1 VAESRAQPNLHHVVL
16 AATPERLPRIAQ
28 LFADLGFRFDEF
40 DLDDV
45 GLHVMLDWARGLE
58 LVTPTTPDTDN
69 SVQQFLDSHGD
80 GVFTLALR
88 VDDAPSAEAIARRYG
103 AVTNFRQHRDGDGWQ
118 LDEIEMTVLGL
129 PLTLLSTDL
138 P

>member
-1 VAESRAQPNLHHVVL
+1 VGESRRLPNLHHVVL
-16 AATPERLPRIAQ
+16 AIGSERLASTAR
-28 LFADLGFRFDEF
+28 LFTDLGFEFDEF

-45 GLHVMLDWARGLE
+45 GLHVMLDWAGGME
-58 LVTPTTPDTDN
+58 LVTPTAPSSDN
-69 SVQQFLDSHGD
+69 RVQQFLDAHGD
-80 GVFTLALR
+80 GVYTIALR
-88 VDDAPSAEAIARRYG
+88 VGDAASAEVIARRYG

-118 LDEIEMTVLGL
+118 LDEIETGVRGL